1 VSEPPRLEP
10 LRLAE
15 LLGSEFDPT
24 QYKLHCARRN
34 PDGEDP
40 LDVYAARR
48 WDAWVGWNTWRS
60 TRNDFT
66 RPRIF
71 AVMQVAPASNEW
83 VYGGAF
89 DVVGRRPQ
97 PNAPS
102 YDIELVKGFTE
113 PMIGRLRLRFW
124 PAARGRSFK
133 LETYFSKI
141 EVVEIAREPWA
152 GRVFPGI
159 DSINHSFRELEV
171 VVRGGRD
178 DWRIVLDNLK
188 GVYVW
193 NDRLTG
199 KASIGSATADSG
211 GLWSRLG
218 SYILS
223 GHAGNKLLRELVGN
237 KGMDYLRQHFSYALL
252 EYWPMRVDDDH
263 VRARESY
270 WKDVF
275 GTREHGYNAN

>member
-1 VSEPPRLEP
+1 M
-10 LRLAE
+10 RLAE
-15 LLGSEFDPT
+15 LLGSEFDPAR
-24 QYKLHCARRN
+24 YKLHCARRN
-34 PDGEDP
+34 REGEDP
-40 LDVYAARR
+40 LDVYAAQG

-71 AVMQVAPASNEW
+71 AVMQVAPASDEW
-83 VYGGAF
+83 IYGGEF

-113 PMIGRLRLRFW
+113 PVVGRLRLRFW

-141 EVVEIAREPWA
+141 EVVEIDREPWA
-152 GRVFPGI
+152 GRAFPGI
-159 DSINHSFRELEV
+159 DSINHGFRELEV
-171 VVRGGRD
+171 VFRGGRD

-199 KASIGSATADSG
+199 QAYIGSATADSG